1 MIGGSVG
8 DDADVAADGEEAATA
23 SEGGLAAA
31 AAAARGGSGAVAG
44 GVAGEGRGWG
54 VMRVR
59 FVRLDA
65 SESRRS
71 THPETKPMA
80 RMKEEGEIS

>member
-1 MIGGSVG
+1 MP
-8 DDADVAADGEEAATA
+8 
-23 SEGGLAAA
+23 EGGLAAAA
-31 AAAARGGSGAVAG
+31 AAAARGGSGAVVG